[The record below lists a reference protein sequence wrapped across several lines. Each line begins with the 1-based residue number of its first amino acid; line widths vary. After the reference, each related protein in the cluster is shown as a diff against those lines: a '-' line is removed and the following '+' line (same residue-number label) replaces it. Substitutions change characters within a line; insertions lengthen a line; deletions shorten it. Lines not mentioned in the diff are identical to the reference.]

1 MDGFWQDF
9 RYSLRTL
16 RSAPGFVVA
25 GILAL
30 AFGIGVNSMV
40 FTVLNAITLRPL
52 PLKDSDVLVTVYQ
65 NIQGQRRIVNGA
77 PTFFSYPEYA
87 AYRDRNQSLEGI
99 AADAPATV
107 TLNGEEARRLS
118 GWLVTCNYFSVLTGG
133 VALGRGFL
141 EEECRVRGASPVVV
155 LSHRLWE
162 HGFDANP
169 GVLGQTMML
178 NGTRFTIV
186 GVGPRGFSGTH
197 LQAAD
202 IWAPITMEGQWSPNR
217 NLFDIA
223 NASWLQV
230 IARIKPGT
238 SISQV
243 RADLAVIASQVDQ
256 QSPGRT
262 TALSIDRATLVNIPR
277 TRGMVMTIG
286 GIVLT
291 AVSLVLLIACAN
303 LANLLLAR
311 AAARHKEIAVRLAVG
326 ASRFRLV
333 RQLLTESV
341 IISFLGGGLG
351 VIAAWRLVGLV
362 YPFVVARIPDGE
374 QVAPLILSPDVRI
387 LGFSLA
393 LSIGTAL
400 AFGLLPALQ
409 SSRLDLNS
417 ALKGGTAGCA
427 RSRSW
432 FRGAL
437 VSTQV
442 ALCLVLLIATG
453 LLARGL
459 YAAQTVD
466 PGFQAKDVTVAGLDL
481 TRQGYDEVRARE
493 FHRQLGERL
502 RALFGSERV
511 ALVDPVPLSGGRFQ
525 NSIRPTGQEEPIQST
540 SATVS
545 PGYFQLLGIPIVQ
558 GRGFEEGDTREG
570 SYTAILSESAASR
583 LWPSENAV
591 GKTFQLNDLPTPF
604 TVAGIVRDTQ
614 ASSLGQTD
622 TVFVYYPGRPDF
634 YRRASVLVRGE
645 TGFTSVS
652 TAIRNEV
659 RSFDSNILLRL
670 TRLEDN
676 AAQFQLP
683 ARVAA
688 ALGVVLGFAALLL
701 ASLGIY
707 GVASYSVARRTREI
721 GIRMS
726 LGADAGHVLRMI
738 LWQAMRP
745 VAIGVGTG
753 VVVSAAVSRVLSN
766 LLFGV
771 SPVDPVVFIAVPL
784 FLALVALAASRSPA
798 LRAVRINPTTALRS
812 E

>member
-16 RSAPGFVVA
+16 RNSPGFVIA

-30 AFGIGVNSMV
+30 AFGIGINSMV
-40 FTVLNAITLRPL
+40 FTVLNAMTMRPL
-52 PLKDSDVLVTVYQ
+52 PVKESDALVTVYQ
-65 NIQGQRRIVNGA
+65 NIQGQRRTVNGA
-77 PTFFSYPEYA
+77 PTYFSYPEYA
-87 AYRDRNQSLEGI
+87 AYRDRNQSLQGI
-99 AADAPATV
+99 AADAPTTV
-107 TLNGEEARRLS
+107 TLNGQEARRLS
-118 GWLVTCNYFSVLTGG
+118 GWLVTCNYFSVLPGG

-141 EEECRVRGASPVVV
+141 EEECRVRGANPVVV

-162 HGFDANP
+162 QEFDANP

-186 GVGPRGFSGTH
+186 GVGLRGFSGAH

-202 IWAPITMEGQWSPNR
+202 IWAPITMEGQWAPNR
-217 NLFDIA
+217 NLFDMA

-230 IARIKPGT
+230 IARVKPGT

-243 RADLAVIASQVDQ
+243 RADLAVIASQIDQ
-256 QSPGRT
+256 ESPGRT
-262 TALSIDRATLVNIPR
+262 TALLIDRATLVNVPR
-277 TRGMVMTIG
+277 ARSTVMTVG
-286 GIVLT
+286 GVVLT

-311 AAARHKEIAVRLAVG
+311 AAARQKEIAVRMAVG
-326 ASRFRLV
+326 ASRFRLI
-333 RQLLTESV
+333 RQLLTESLIV
-341 IISFLGGGLG
+341 SLLGGGLG
-351 VIAAWRLVGLV
+351 VVAAWRLVAVV
-362 YPFVVARIPDGE
+362 YPFVVARIPDGD
-374 QVAPLILSPDVRI
+374 QVASLNLSPDIRI

-393 LSIGTAL
+393 LSCATAMG
-400 AFGLLPALQ
+400 FGLLPALQ
-409 SSRLDLNS
+409 SSRLDLNA
-417 ALKGGTAGCA
+417 ALKGGAAGFA

-432 FRGAL
+432 FRSAL

-459 YAAQTVD
+459 YAAQTID
-466 PGFQAKDVTVAGLDL
+466 TGFNAEDVTVASLDL

-502 RALFGSERV
+502 KQQFGREQV
-511 ALVDPVPLSGGRFQ
+511 TLVDPVPLGGGRHQ
-525 NSIRPTGQEEPIQST
+525 NMIIPTGQEAPILST
-540 SATVS
+540 NATVS

-558 GRGFEEGDTREG
+558 GREFGEEDAREG
-570 SYTAILSESAASR
+570 TYTAIISESAAR
-583 LWPSENAV
+583 RVWPNENAV
-591 GKTFQLNDLPTPF
+591 GKTFRLNELPTPF
-604 TVAGIVRDTQ
+604 TVAGVVKDVQ

-622 TVFVYYPGRPDF
+622 AVFVYFPGKPDF
-634 YRRASVLVRGE
+634 YRRASVLVRE
-645 TGFTSVS
+645 QTGFASAPT
-652 TAIRNEV
+652 TIRNEV
-659 RSFDSNILLRL
+659 RTLDPNVLLRL

-676 AAQFQLP
+676 AEQFQLP

-688 ALGVVLGFAALLL
+688 VLGVALAFAALLL

-707 GVASYSVARRTREI
+707 GVASYAVARRTREI

-745 VAIGVGTG
+745 VAIGMVFGAA
-753 VVVSAAVSRVLSN
+753 VSAAVSTVLSN

-771 SPVDPVVFIAVPL
+771 SPVDPLVFVGISM
-784 FLALVALAASRSPA
+784 FLAAVAFVASRAPA
-798 LRAVRINPTTALRS
+798 RRAMRINPMTALRS

>member
-1 MDGFWQDF
+1 MTGFWQDF

-16 RSAPGFVVA
+16 RNSPGFVVA

-30 AFGIGVNSMV
+30 AFGIGINAMV
-40 FTVLNAITLRPL
+40 FTLLNALTLRPL
-52 PLKDSDVLVTVYQ
+52 PVQDADALVTVYQ

-77 PTFFSYPEYA
+77 PTFFSYAEYA
-87 AYRDRNQSLEGI
+87 AYRDRTQSLKGI
-99 AADAPATV
+99 AADASTTV
-107 TLNGEEARRLS
+107 TLNGQEARRLS
-118 GWLVTCNYFSVLTGG
+118 GQLASCNYFSVLTGG

-141 EEECRVRGASPVVV
+141 EEECQVRGASPVVV

-162 HGFDANP
+162 QEFDANP

-186 GVGPRGFSGTH
+186 GVGPRGFSGGR

-202 IWAPITMEGQWSPNR
+202 VWAPITMEGQWAPNR

-243 RADLAVIASQVDQ
+243 RADLAVIASQIDQ
-256 QSPGRT
+256 ESPGRK
-262 TALSIDRATLVNIPR
+262 TALLIDRATLVNIPQA
-277 TRGMVMTIG
+277 RGMVMTIG
-286 GIVLT
+286 AVVLT

-311 AAARHKEIAVRLAVG
+311 AAARQKEIAVRMAVG

-341 IISFLGGGLG
+341 IVSFLGGGLG
-351 VIAAWRLVGLV
+351 VLAAWRLVSIV

-374 QVAPLILSPDVRI
+374 QVAPLILSPDIRI

-393 LSIGTAL
+393 LSFATAL
-400 AFGLLPALQ
+400 GFGLLPALQ
-409 SSRLDLNS
+409 SSRVDLNT
-417 ALKGGTAGCA
+417 ALKGGAAGFA
-427 RSRSW
+427 RSRNW
-432 FRGAL
+432 FRSAL

-466 PGFQAKDVTVAGLDL
+466 TGFQAKDVTVAGMDL
-481 TRQGYDEVRARE
+481 PRQGYDEVRARE
-493 FHRQLGERL
+493 FHQKLGERL
-502 RALFGSERV
+502 KALFGSEQV
-511 ALVDPVPLSGGRFQ
+511 ALADPVPLAGARRQ
-525 NSIRPTGQEEPIQST
+525 NMIRPTGQEAQIPAMNAS
-540 SATVS
+540 VS
-545 PGYFQLLGIPIVQ
+545 PDFFHLLGIPIVQ
-558 GRGFEEGDTREG
+558 GRGFDEDDTREG
-570 SYTAILSESAASR
+570 AYTAIISESTAR
-583 LWPSENAV
+583 RVWPDENAV
-591 GKTFQLNDLPTPF
+591 GKTFRLDDLPTPY
-604 TVAGIVRDTQ
+604 TVAGIARDTQ

-622 TVFVYYPGRPDF
+622 DVFVYFPGRPDF
-634 YRRASVLVRGE
+634 YRRASLLVREG
-645 TGFTSVS
+645 TGFAAASRI
-652 TAIRNEV
+652 IRSEV
-659 RSFDSNILLRL
+659 RLLDPNVLLRL

-683 ARVAA
+683 AKVAA
-688 ALGVVLGFAALLL
+688 ALGVVLAFAALLL

-707 GVASYSVARRTREI
+707 GVASYAVARRTREI

-738 LWQAMRP
+738 LWHAMRP
-745 VAIGVGTG
+745 VAIGLVFGAAAS
-753 VVVSAAVSRVLSN
+753 VAVSSVLSN

-771 SPVDPVVFIAVPL
+771 SPVDPVVFVSISV
-784 FLALVALAASRSPA
+784 FLAAVAFVASRAPA
-798 LRAVRINPTTALRS
+798 RRAMRINPMAALRS